1 MPYKDLIGL
10 DKYDEIVKKIKNI
23 DDILRKPY
31 SDSSEFISL
40 YEARNVYLTNS
51 RNIINNRMKII
62 DNRIKAIN
70 EKFEMILNNL
80 QMYQIFDLLEKH
92 ESECNICLE
101 VGTTFKCL
109 KCAFRSHSNCLMNW
123 YDVCYALRCL

>member
-1 MPYKDLIGL
+1 SLVKKMPYKDLIGL
-10 DKYDEIVKKIKNI
+10 DKYEQYEKELSNLRSEKDEIVKKIKNI

-40 YEARNVYLTNS
+40 YKARNVYLTNS

-80 QMYQIFDLLEKH
+80 QMYQIFDLLEKKH

-101 VGTTFKCL
+101 
-109 KCAFRSHSNCLMNW
+109 
-123 YDVCYALRCL
+123 